1 MDFNKIQFTSTP
13 ITNYSISLQR
23 FIKKIV
29 SLQLKTS
36 PKHQIKNYSQE
47 DMEIQRFL
55 FGFNPSAVVEDVALI
70 TLEKTAPRLELP
82 IKSYG
87 LLKFQ
92 PPNCQFSANSALK

>member
-1 MDFNKIQFTSTP
+1 M
-13 ITNYSISLQR
+13 
-23 FIKKIV
+23 

-70 TLEKTAPRLELP
+70 TLEKTAGRLELP
-82 IKSYG
+82 IKSYED
-87 LLKFQ
+87 LKFQ
-92 PPNCQFSANSALK
+92 LEIRSKSANSAFI

>member
-1 MDFNKIQFTSTP
+1 MDYNKIQSTSTP

-36 PKHQIKNYSQE
+36 PKHQIKTTHKKTLKNQPS
-47 DMEIQRFL
+47 L
-55 FGFNPSAVVEDVALI
+55 FWTRLAAVVEDAALI

-87 LLKFQ
+87 L
-92 PPNCQFSANSALK
+92 